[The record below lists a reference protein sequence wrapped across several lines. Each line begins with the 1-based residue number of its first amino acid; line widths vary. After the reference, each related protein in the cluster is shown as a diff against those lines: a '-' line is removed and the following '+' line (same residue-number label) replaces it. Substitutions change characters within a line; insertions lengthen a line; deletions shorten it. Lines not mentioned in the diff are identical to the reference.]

1 MAERTIKNPK
11 IEVLWDSVVEVVE
24 GANVVASVTVKNI
37 KTEVVTKYAAGGL
50 FFAVGHVP
58 NTGFLNG
65 QVELWDNGYIKVIPG
80 TTQTNVTGVFAA
92 GDVQDHVYRQAVSA
106 AGTGCMA
113 ALEAERY
120 LSLIEVH

>member
-24 GANVVASVTVKNI
+24 GENIVNSVTTRNVLTN
-37 KTEVVTKYAAGGL
+37 ELTKRAAGGL

-58 NTGFLNG
+58 NTGFLG
-65 QVELWDNGYIKVIPG
+65 AQLELLENGYIKVKPG
-80 TTQTNVTGVFAA
+80 TTQTNIEGVFAA
-92 GDVQDHVYRQAVSA
+92 GDVQDHVYRQAITA
-106 AGTGCMA
+106 AGSGCMA

-120 LSLIEVH
+120 LCSIEIH